1 MSLHSLCIR
10 ASDSM
15 TWERHTIIT
24 LDGVALAGVV
34 AADEAAGAVECHVD
48 DGRGGWRLTDDGRG
62 FRVQTLR
69 GRVVIGLRAG
79 APKWAWA
86 LYWMARLGREGVA

>member
-1 MSLHSLCIR
+1 MQKLSIR

-15 TWERHTIIT
+15 TWEHHAIIT
-24 LDGVALAGVV
+24 LDGVVLAGVV
-34 AADEAAGAVECHVD
+34 AVDEAAGAVECHVD
-48 DGRGGWRLTDDGRG
+48 DGRGGWRLTEDGQG
-62 FRVQTLR
+62 VRVQTLR
-69 GRVVIGLRAG
+69 GRVVIGLGAG